1 METRPPSTE
10 LSPASTELSPASTE
24 LSPASIELSFV
35 MVPAGR
41 NRKERCQ
48 SAGAQGMMELLEG
61 ADLDRVPSEY

>member
-24 LSPASIELSFV
+24 LSFV

-41 NRKERCQ
+41 NREERCQ
-48 SAGAQGMMELLEG
+48 SAGAQGMMGLLEG
-61 ADLDRVPSEY
+61 ADLDRVPSEN